1 MPILS
6 FLKPFWPQNILIPQN
21 EYFFQNTCSH
31 LKSLDTFRYQL
42 LELKNYFQTLIPP
55 ETFLTSS
62 HINNFYFNTYSFFI
76 AFFPSYDLYFLKMA
90 KNTLH
95 LEKEPKYYQ
104 KIVTENSSLYTWGR
118 VYGLGKIPSGK
129 SLSFCAS
136 IFTPG
141 WSRLTIRSL
150 EDFGT
155 KGLGFSGSEISQYM
169 RVPEMST

>member
-21 EYFFQNTCSH
+21 EYFFQNTCSR

-42 LELKNYFQTLIPP
+42 LELKNFFQTLIPS

-62 HINNFYFNTYSFFI
+62 HINNFLLQHLFI
-76 AFFPSYDLYFLKMA
+76 FHSFFPSYDLYFLKMA

-95 LEKEPKYYQ
+95 LEKKPKYYQ
-104 KIVTENSSLYTWGR
+104 KILTENSSLYTWGR

-141 WSRLTIRSL
+141 LAKNHLSTVVSNMLSWVL
-150 EDFGT
+150 
-155 KGLGFSGSEISQYM
+155 
-169 RVPEMST
+169 RVKFWM